1 MHDFSCINTV
11 LLLCCILYVLLELF
25 ALQKQKR
32 GFYSHGAR
40 GVPILLSCV
49 QKQCVDLLLIPVR
62 AADPGIENIYD
73 LGVPITTRGPYP
85 RSCTL
90 RRPIDSP
97 HLTVTV
103 VDLGVPILT
112 RGSLSY
118 R

>member
-1 MHDFSCINTV
+1 M
-11 LLLCCILYVLLELF
+11 Y
-25 ALQKQKR
+25 R
-32 GFYSHGAR
+32 
-40 GVPILLSCV
+40 PI
-49 QKQCVDLLLIPVR
+49 LIPVR
-62 AADPGIENIYD
+62 AEDLGIEDIYD
-73 LGVPITTRGPYP
+73 LGVPFTTRGPYP
-85 RSCTL
+85 TSSSL

>member
-1 MHDFSCINTV
+1 MRS
-11 LLLCCILYVLLELF
+11 Y
-25 ALQKQKR
+25 R
-32 GFYSHGAR
+32 GPYTIVVRTKAVSR
-40 GVPILLSCV
+40 PI
-49 QKQCVDLLLIPVR
+49 LIPVR

-73 LGVPITTRGPYP
+73 LGIPITMRDPYP
-85 RSCTL
+85 TSCSL

-118 R
+118 G